1 MTATFKAPGPG
12 RPGLL
17 GLLLAWLISLLML
30 PAFAEESPPAVP
42 PEAAVR
48 QMLAALPQLSAARAI
63 VQSEQANSRRL
74 AAGTHEWTVRASA
87 QRRTDNAGQRYLEND
102 LTLERPFRIGGKQGK
117 DIALGDAG
125 ISVAQARLADAWHE
139 AGRGLL
145 RSWFE
150 WMREARSAQRL
161 QDHARVLEQQLDI
174 VQRRVK
180 AGDAPRLEQMLAET
194 EWQRAVVAQAQA
206 AARAARADAELRK
219 RYPGLVPQLPAEL
232 PAPVL
237 LPGSVAQWQE
247 KILAHNHEI
256 ELAELEAAHSRL
268 TAERTVLERTPDPTV
283 GVRYAQERDRQEHIV
298 GVIVSV
304 PFSGAARSANADA
317 AVARAEAAAQK
328 AREVKLRVES
338 DAAQVA
344 MQAQSANA
352 LSDRFAGI
360 ASQAQANA
368 ALVGKA
374 YSLGEAPLNDTLLA
388 RRQSLEAISAAEQA
402 RIDALEAN
410 ARLLLDMHRL
420 WSLRE
425 HHGDGD

>member
-1 MTATFKAPGPG
+1 LPG
-12 RPGLL
+12 
-17 GLLLAWLISLLML
+17 
-30 PAFAEESPPAVP
+30 
-42 PEAAVR
+42 
-48 QMLAALPQLSAARAI
+48 
-63 VQSEQANSRRL
+63 
-74 AAGTHEWTVRASA
+74 
-87 QRRTDNAGQRYLEND
+87 
-102 LTLERPFRIGGKQGK
+102 
-117 DIALGDAG
+117 
-125 ISVAQARLADAWHE
+125 
-139 AGRGLL
+139 
-145 RSWFE
+145 
-150 WMREARSAQRL
+150 
-161 QDHARVLEQQLDI
+161 
-174 VQRRVK
+174 
-180 AGDAPRLEQMLAET
+180 
-194 EWQRAVVAQAQA
+194 
-206 AARAARADAELRK
+206 
-219 RYPGLVPQLPAEL
+219 EL
-232 PAPVL
+232 PAPIL

-283 GVRYAQERDRQEHIV
+283 GVRYAQERDRQEHMV

-360 ASQAQANA
+360 ASQGQANA